1 MADING
7 MWLGTYWQESTQTR
21 FEATLVQSGNS
32 LSGRILDDG
41 SQSEA
46 QIDGEVVGRSVRF
59 TKRYLTHAKHIV
71 TYTGLLS
78 EDANSIQGEWA
89 IGLSHS
95 GPWEAHRN
103 NEDLMADL
111 KTQLEK
117 KVPVVAGEPVS
128 GGSPIGVGE

>member
-21 FEATLVQSGNS
+21 FEATLVQSGSS

-41 SQSEA
+41 NLGEA

-59 TKRYLTHAKHIV
+59 TKRYLTHVRHTV

-89 IGLSHS
+89 IGMLHS

-111 KTQLEK
+111 KNQLEK
-117 KVPVVAGEPVS
+117 KVPVVAGEPVG